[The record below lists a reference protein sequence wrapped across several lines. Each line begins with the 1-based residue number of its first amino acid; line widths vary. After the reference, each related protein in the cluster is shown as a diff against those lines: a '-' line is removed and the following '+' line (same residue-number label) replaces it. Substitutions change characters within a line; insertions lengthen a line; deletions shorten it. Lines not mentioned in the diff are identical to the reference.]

1 MGARGYHMA
10 ITAEDLQRLHEVDDT
25 AEDYD
30 EVTDLLDEFYRKGH
44 TAPMDKAWDHI
55 HRTLTLDNTPE
66 GKVNPDAGTPPLSW
80 CVLGGAELDVGE
92 GGIAYTLEPDE
103 VAEVASALAQVD
115 ERWLR
120 KRFFLLDPEA
130 TLFPVNEDDFT
141 YMWSFFLEMRALF
154 TRAAAGGWAIVFEA
168 GQ

>member
-10 ITAEDLQRLHEVDDT
+10 ITAELLGRLLELDET

-30 EVTDLLDEFYRKGH
+30 EVIDLLERFYSRGN
-44 TAPMDKAWDHI
+44 TALMDKAWDHI

-66 GKVNPDAGTPPLSW
+66 GKVNPDAGYPPLSW
-80 CVLGGAELDVGE
+80 CVLGGAELDIGE
-92 GGIAYTLEPDE
+92 DGIAYTLGPHE
-103 VAEVASALAQVD
+103 VAEAASALAQVD

-130 TLFPVNEDDFT
+130 TLFAVNEDDFT
-141 YMWSFFLEMRALF
+141 YMWSYFLEMRALF
-154 TRAAAGGWAIVFEA
+154 ARAAAGGRAIVFEA